1 MVCIYNKVKTICRC
15 SLWLCLMVLLPVNAY
30 ADFAKYGI
38 YDGVTVTDVG
48 TLYGTWNNSYHGGEY
63 STSFSGSGTKNDPY
77 QINNEWDLCRLEDQ
91 VNAGN
96 DFKGKYFMLM
106 NNLDLAERIWY
117 PIGVRSDR
125 SFAGLFDGN
134 NKTISNMAIVLKDAD
149 NQNYYSYGLF
159 GFMRGVIRHL
169 NMTNGYVVIDRTGS
183 NAAVTLM
190 AGLLCGLVATDFSTD
205 DYGAVYECNIQGSIG
220 GSVSNNFNLTYIGGL
235 AGSVT
240 NPVAIY
246 KCKVDVSL
254 TPQDIR
260 HVGGIVGL
268 SSSLPDISKERENTP
283 DTPCLSYLYDCVA
296 NVNISADLRFSNALY
311 CGGICGMSDGEI
323 LACVSNGT
331 IECELLASS
340 EYEMEEVNMKM
351 GGVTGFN
358 GYDVMCC
365 VSTAQLKGGKT
376 VGGLIGENNNIT
388 GPMRGEV
395 LNSVFCGHIDSPNA
409 DHTHG
414 LVGNQV
420 STASVP
426 FNCLFVGT
434 MNGGKNKAPLSDG
447 TTNKCY
453 SDRNMYDD
461 GGEWSCYKYT
471 DEFND
476 ANNSWFATSYN
487 RTVGWLSKSMDKN
500 FINDFSLGYDK
511 WVFKEGFYPYFKVD
525 PTVIAGTTSSSQ
537 KDYADYVIATAANY
551 FDDDAEVL
559 STPSFYGKY
568 AWLSSVPINTPNHNF
583 RTDFVDTPISL
594 AIKQQPTGIGNT
606 MKVATFSVSEDMM
619 AVSGEHNAQTATPK
633 DNVAGDMMLTITSDD
648 NVSRNIHLYIYT
660 RHQWDGVVGKHYD
673 SGDGTS
679 GDPYLIHNARQ
690 LMKAFTTNESGE
702 YYKLT
707 KDIWF
712 NENLLTTTGE
722 PSDGCRQWDHE
733 SKRDKNHWK
742 AHLDGDGHFIRGLY
756 SNNAFGL
763 VETMEAG
770 ASIDNTGFVDCLV
783 WSPESEEMG
792 EGTTDR
798 PLAFLS
804 PSVATGVKIR
814 NCLFD
819 GVLYERRLIGSPN
832 MGGLLHTATS
842 QSSPYVED
850 CVVAFTSRVKN
861 NYFQPSHALFVTS
874 PDSYM
879 NFPDFAERV
888 LVLNNTLAF
897 QRLVPTAG
905 SMSTIATTNCC
916 YPQGYLKTSKYYN
929 NDSDGKTVEEMTN
942 DTFFSGDGFDKWTVK
957 KGRFP
962 MLKSFAETAYGKLLA
977 LPVYTDKDNR
987 FDNMNYLLDFTPGN
1001 AAWQS
1006 TNNNVLNID
1015 TDIRAMEP
1023 KSTNASVYLVRSLDG
1038 AKIITPITTDKSITA
1053 GIKFK
1058 DVETKKFCLAHYDD
1072 NNDGEVSLSELKSV
1086 TLDEFQADMD
1096 ENDGNPNDNDGEL
1109 ISLFPE
1115 FRYFA
1120 GITDLG
1126 TSFQDKDKLQILDFS
1141 GKITELSDDDFKGN
1155 TNMTEITIPTGITTV
1170 SGTAFY
1176 NSGLE
1181 NYSVETDHTTFAVAD
1196 GLLFNKNQDQLV
1208 SVPNGRKDASVTIPD
1223 HVRTIAS
1230 KAVYKISALENVY
1243 IDAPDYDYETVVG
1256 LGENAITAADGK
1268 EITYY
1273 VEDPTQDYADSDDE
1287 EDDPENAPLFRARRT
1302 NDQGKQMTP
1311 DGKGKGHLVTKYQE
1325 SPFWINKKIE
1335 PFYQLEVSEKSVDAQ
1350 GRYWATMYIGFD
1362 TELPEGLTAYIV
1374 DKQKT
1379 DENKNTLVLR
1389 EISNKVRMMT
1399 PVVIRANK
1407 AGTYKLYP
1415 SKEAT
1420 RYRMYPMSEN
1430 LLEGVDRNG
1439 MQVNQSDA
1447 NDGGCL
1453 TLGKNKSG
1461 QMGFFIYKG
1470 KSKIPPFRAYLT
1482 VNKVGDAH
1490 EMLFDEHVEQT
1501 TDIKR
1506 PSSIPSSNSGE
1517 DAYYNLAG
1525 QRLQQPSKG
1534 VYIYQGKKV
1543 KK

>member
-38 YDGVTVTDVG
+38 YDGTTLTDVG
-48 TLYGTWNNSYHGGEY
+48 TLWGTWNEAYHNEGY
-63 STSFSGSGTKNDPY
+63 SASFSGSGTKDDPY
-77 QINNEWDLCRLEDQ
+77 KIYNEWDLCRLEDQ

-96 DFKGKYFMLM
+96 DFKGKYFRLM

-183 NAAVTLM
+183 NAAETLM

-220 GSVSNNFNLTYIGGL
+220 GSISNNFNLTYIGGL

-268 SSSLPDISKERENTP
+268 SSSLPAIPIERENTP

-351 GGVTGFN
+351 GGVTGYN
-358 GYDVMCC
+358 GYDVMCS

-376 VGGLIGENNNIT
+376 VGGLIGENNNIQ
-388 GPMRGEV
+388 GPMRGDV

-414 LVGNQV
+414 LVGHQV

-434 MNGGKNKAPLSDG
+434 MNGGTNKAPLSDG

-461 GGEWSCYKYT
+461 GDEWSCYKYT

-476 ANNSWFATSYN
+476 ANNSWFATSYK
-487 RTVGWLSKSMDKN
+487 RTVGWLSKSVN
-500 FINDFSLGYDK
+500 TTNYYDFSLGYDK
-511 WVFKEGFYPYFKVD
+511 WMFNEGFYPYFKVD

-537 KDYADYVIATAANY
+537 KAYADYVIATAANY

-606 MKVATFSVSEDMM
+606 MKVASFSVSENMM

-633 DNVAGDMMLTITSDD
+633 DNVGGDMMLTITSDD
-648 NVSRNIHLYIYT
+648 NVSRNIRLYVYT

-673 SGDGTS
+673 SGDGTP

-722 PSDGCRQWDHE
+722 PSDGCRPWDHE

-742 AHLDGDGHFIRGLY
+742 AHLDGSGHLIRGLY
-756 SNNAFGL
+756 STNAFGL
-763 VETMEAG
+763 VETMETG

-850 CVVAFTSRVKN
+850 CVVAFTSRVKGN
-861 NYFQPSHALFVTS
+861 SFQPSHALFVTS

-942 DTFFSGDGFDKWTVK
+942 GTFFSGDGFDKWTVK

-1038 AKIITPITTDKSITA
+1038 AKIITPITTDESITA

-1072 NNDGEVSLSELKSV
+1072 NNDGEVSLSELKNV

-1155 TNMTEITIPTGITTV
+1155 TNMTEFTIPTGITTV

-1273 VEDPTQDYADSDDE
+1273 VEDATQDYADSDEE
-1287 EDDPENAPLFRARRT
+1287 EDDPENAPLFQARRT

-1534 VYIYQGKKV
+1534 VYIYQRKKV

>member
-1 MVCIYNKVKTICRC
+1 
-15 SLWLCLMVLLPVNAY
+15 MVLLPVNAY

-38 YDGVTVTDVG
+38 YDGTTLTDVG
-48 TLYGTWNNSYHGGEY
+48 TLWGTWNEAYHNGEY
-63 STSFSGSGTKNDPY
+63 SASFSGSGTKDNPY
-77 QINNEWDLCRLEDQ
+77 KIYNEWDLCRLEDL

-96 DFKGKYFMLM
+96 DFKGKYFRLM

-159 GFMRGVIRHL
+159 GFMKGVIRHL
-169 NMTNGYVVIDRTGS
+169 NMTNAYVVIDRTGS

-268 SSSLPDISKERENTP
+268 SSSLPDISKERENGP
-283 DTPCLSYLYDCVA
+283 STPCVSYLYDCVA
-296 NVNISADLRFSNALY
+296 NVNISADLRFSNTLY

-340 EYEMEEVNMKM
+340 EYEMEEVDMKI

-376 VGGLIGENNNIT
+376 VGGLIGENNNIQ
-388 GPMRGEV
+388 GPMKGEV

-434 MNGGKNKAPLSDG
+434 MNGGKNKAPLSNG

-712 NENLLTTTGE
+712 NENLLSSTGE
-722 PSDGCRQWDHE
+722 PSDGCRPWDHE

-842 QSSPYVED
+842 QESPYVED
-850 CVVAFTSRVKN
+850 CVVAFTSRVKD

-942 DTFFSGDGFDKWTVK
+942 GTFFSGDGFDKWTVK

-1038 AKIITPITTDKSITA
+1038 AKIITPITTDESITA

-1072 NNDGEVSLSELKSV
+1072 NNDGEVSLSELKNV

-1096 ENDGNPNDNDGEL
+1096 ENDGNLNDNDGEL

-1126 TSFQDKDKLQILDFS
+1126 TSFQDKGKLQILDFS

-1155 TNMTEITIPTGITTV
+1155 TNMTEFTIPTGITTV

-1273 VEDPTQDYADSDDE
+1273 VEDATQDYADSDE
-1287 EDDPENAPLFRARRT
+1287 EEDPENAPLFRARRT

-1470 KSKIPPFRAYLT
+1470 KSKIPPFRAYLS

-1501 TDIKR
+1501 TDIKS
-1506 PSSIPSSNSGE
+1506 PKSIPSSNSGE

-1543 KK
+1543 RN